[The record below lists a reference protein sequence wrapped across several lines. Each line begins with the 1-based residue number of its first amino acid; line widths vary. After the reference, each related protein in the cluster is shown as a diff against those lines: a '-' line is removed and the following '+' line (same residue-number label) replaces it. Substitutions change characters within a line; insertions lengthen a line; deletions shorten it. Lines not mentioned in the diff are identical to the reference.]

1 MENKNV
7 LEQNLKRE
15 FKKKNQMFY
24 QRELKNNNNKM
35 FYL

>member
-24 QRELKNNNNKM
+24 Q
-35 FYL
+35 